1 MVKIEKILTKAPG
14 VSATGYLENEIAG
27 LHPLAWTAEAGQTL
41 SFNPCGYY
49 HILVLVTGKA
59 VFESDGS
66 TFTSDGKCTYVPAPD
81 KALTVRAETDIYLME
96 FAFDKK
102 ETDTADIVKFGTK
115 FPLAIPYQDSIQYID
130 PYKSQKTISR
140 MMLPHEI
147 LPRFSMGSV
156 ETWGDDL
163 VKPHTHPML
172 DQLFFS
178 FPENDMDVLIDG
190 SAYPMGGDM
199 ILHIPLGSD
208 HGVKVD
214 GSRHL
219 HYMWIDVMPDQA
231 KGLER
236 LNRTHKPT
244 GLNRSFGADGKE
256 N

>member
-1 MVKIEKILTKAPG
+1 MVKIEKIQTKASG
-14 VSATGYLENEIAG
+14 VSATHHLDGEIAG
-27 LHPLAWTAEAGQTL
+27 LHPLAWTASAGSVLT
-41 SFNPCGYY
+41 FNVCDYY
-49 HILVLVTGKA
+49 HILVLVTGRA
-59 VFESDGS
+59 TFESGGKVFS
-66 TFTSDGKCTYVPAPD
+66 SEGKCTYVPAPD
-81 KALTVRAETDIYLME
+81 KELIVKAETDIYLME

-102 ETDTADIVKFGTK
+102 ESDTDDLKTFGTK
-115 FPLAIPYQDSIQYID
+115 FPIAIPYQDSIQYID

-140 MMLPHEI
+140 MMIPHEI

-156 ETWGDDL
+156 ETFGDDL

-190 SAYPMGGDM
+190 ERYPMGGDM

-208 HGVKVD
+208 HGAASD

-219 HYMWIDVMPDQA
+219 HYMWIDVMPDQQ

-236 LNRTHKPT
+236 LRKSHMPT